1 MKFKKLASL
10 ALAGAISFSLAAPTF
25 AAGNE
30 TEITGTYTA
39 PIIKVIVPPTAAAF
53 INPLGLDV
61 NVINLAIE
69 LARSRGKGRVHTETG
84 ALVP

>member
-10 ALAGAISFSLAAPTF
+10 ALAGTLSFSLAAPTF

-39 PIIKVIVPPTAAAF
+39 PIIKEI
-53 INPLGLDV
+53 
-61 NVINLAIE
+61 
-69 LARSRGKGRVHTETG
+69 GRASCRERV
-84 ALVP
+84 